1 MCYPTRTSWPVHRDD
16 EEKCANEERI
26 KVMKKV
32 DAGSKERIR
41 DYEKDDKRKQYD
53 VGAAYL
59 FGPN

>member
-1 MCYPTRTSWPVHRDD
+1 
-16 EEKCANEERI
+16 
-26 KVMKKV
+26 MKKV